1 MFRFGRGRM
10 EKITVVLAVVN
21 ILVAIGPLAGTVLVH
36 VDNPIEVVIPPEVQE
51 LNESMGSMAE
61 TLRTIELVNVTYDS
75 ETRTLTIIFGVT
87 SRLNVNLEINNIEAD
102 VVCVTHGYLLGHAY
116 LSSPVTLEPGR
127 RSLLMVVSQWTV
139 EAEQHIRNQHA
150 GESTIDV
157 DLVNFVVDV
166 LGIVVRAGE
175 PIRLKNVPIVSIG
188 G

>member
-1 MFRFGRGRM
+1 M

-36 VDNPIEVVIPPEVQE
+36 VDNPIEVVIPPEVQ
-51 LNESMGSMAE
+51 E